1 MYLAMERSV
10 MENNIKWSIPAGV
23 ARSLRAG
30 NQNTHEYVKLIG
42 YWQQRL
48 ILTPVCSEWV
58 LQPIREWGHL
68 SVDASQRSPGPQR
81 LLYALLL
88 LAPRH
93 RRLLPVTRGED
104 TPALDTPESSRQEW
118 AERFGGFSVV
128 FRMFKPAN
136 KERPGYFGCSQS
148 AATVLEFQAGSCAL
162 CCFHGNLTPTASKEQ
177 AGCQ

>member
-1 MYLAMERSV
+1 MSMWTWSV
-10 MENNIKWSIPAGV
+10 M
-23 ARSLRAG
+23 R
-30 NQNTHEYVKLIG
+30 
-42 YWQQRL
+42 QQRF

-104 TPALDTPESSRQEW
+104 THVTHPSHHVRSDQSCFTCAGHSNVFCDNIQSVLMVWSPSV
-118 AERFGGFSVV
+118 GFS
-128 FRMFKPAN
+128 MFKPAN
-136 KERPGYFGCSQS
+136 TEKAWIFWLLSVSRNNLRVSGWKLCS
-148 AATVLEFQAGSCAL
+148 VLF
-162 CCFHGNLTPTASKEQ
+162 PW
-177 AGCQ
+177 